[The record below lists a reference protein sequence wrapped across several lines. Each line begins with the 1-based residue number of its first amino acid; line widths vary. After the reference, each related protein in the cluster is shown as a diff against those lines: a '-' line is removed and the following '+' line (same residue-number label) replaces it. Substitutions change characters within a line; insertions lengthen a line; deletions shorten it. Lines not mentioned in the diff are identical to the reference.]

1 MNGNMVQGFAAENN
15 DKNIVQTSIDA
26 TKSSGSITK
35 EVITNESNSIING
48 QVVNSKPILTLEN
61 VIKSAIDNSDKLTL
75 KSKEITMYR
84 NKMDIQDKNNDF
96 YESINQKV
104 YDFPY
109 DKLELQEKQTK
120 QSEEFLEDQI
130 SNDITGKY
138 NTIIMKQIDIN
149 KVKTNLEIKN
159 KELSTVR
166 TKVSIGMATD
176 NQLNDKQIE
185 IKSVQDDIKAKE
197 DSLKN
202 NVDYLGI
209 LIGLN
214 LSNYSLDQSI
224 QYDVFKI
231 DGSVDGYFD
240 DKIDTYLKYN
250 NDMIKLTKDYLD
262 ELKDDGIKD
271 IIASDIPQIPDKTK
285 FAGIDQN
292 TGTATFNSSGYA
304 LSLIDYMQKQQI
316 FLKKLDA
323 YGSYLDGRYS
333 LDESKIKLEDAKK
346 SLKNGL
352 KEGYSTLQ
360 DLENKIN
367 SLKEQIK
374 STNTK
379 LRYAKSQVDIGMM
392 TENTYKAQVLK
403 SEDLDTALR
412 NLINTYDTLANN
424 IQKPWILS
432 SK

>member
-15 DKNIVQTSIDA
+15 EKNILQTSIDA
-26 TKSSGSITK
+26 TKGSGSITK

-120 QSEEFLEDQI
+120 QSEAFLEDQI

-149 KVKTNLEIKN
+149 KAKTNLEIKN

-185 IKSVQDDIKAKE
+185 VKSVQDDIKAKE

-224 QYDVFKI
+224 QYNIFKI

-271 IIASDIPQIPDKTK
+271 IIAGDIPQIPDKAK

-333 LDESKIKLEDAKK
+333 LDESRIKLEDAKK

-412 NLINTYDTLANN
+412 NLINTYNTLANS
-424 IQKPWILS
+424 IQKPWILI

>member
-15 DKNIVQTSIDA
+15 EKNILQTSIDA
-26 TKSSGSITK
+26 TKGSGSITK

-120 QSEEFLEDQI
+120 QSEAFLEDQI

-149 KVKTNLEIKN
+149 KAKTNLEIKN

-185 IKSVQDDIKAKE
+185 VKSVQDDIKAKE

-202 NVDYLGI
+202 NVDYLGV

-224 QYDVFKI
+224 QYDIFKI

-250 NDMIKLTKDYLD
+250 NDMI
-262 ELKDDGIKD
+262 
-271 IIASDIPQIPDKTK
+271 
-285 FAGIDQN
+285 
-292 TGTATFNSSGYA
+292 
-304 LSLIDYMQKQQI
+304 
-316 FLKKLDA
+316 
-323 YGSYLDGRYS
+323 
-333 LDESKIKLEDAKK
+333 
-346 SLKNGL
+346 
-352 KEGYSTLQ
+352 
-360 DLENKIN
+360 
-367 SLKEQIK
+367 KEQIK

-412 NLINTYDTLANN
+412 NLINTYNTLANS
-424 IQKPWILS
+424 IQKPWILI